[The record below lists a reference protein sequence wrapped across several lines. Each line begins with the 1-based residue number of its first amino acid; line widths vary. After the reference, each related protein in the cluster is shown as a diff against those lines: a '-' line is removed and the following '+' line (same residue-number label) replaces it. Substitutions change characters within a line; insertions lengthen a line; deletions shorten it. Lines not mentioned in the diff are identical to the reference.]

1 VTAIGN
7 QKSAGINYSV
17 TFDLNQRLGAANRQ
31 SPPNAGGAHAHGD
44 PKYINQV
51 FAAR

>member
-17 TFDLNQRLGAANRQ
+17 AFDSNQRIGVANRQ
-31 SPPNAGGAHAHGD
+31 SPPSAGGAHAHGN